1 MQKDNQ
7 NNWEYER
14 RSKPSPSKKRR
25 EGESNPGTNAPGRD
39 DKDPTKKPKR
49 KKSGF

>member
-14 RSKPSPSKKRR
+14 RTKPSLPKKRK
-25 EGESNPGTNAPGRD
+25 EGESNPKTNNPGESGN
-39 DKDPTKKPKR
+39 DPTKKPKR